1 MYFSQEFCGEQSELV
16 KQQQKKKKKKKNELE
31 PYDHMNGFEKTDDS
45 KLPRKEEFYSLL
57 RDEQVSDKGYE
68 RAKKRFK

>member
-1 MYFSQEFCGEQSELV
+1 
-16 KQQQKKKKKKKNELE
+16 
-31 PYDHMNGFEKTDDS
+31 MNGFEKIDDS

-68 RAKKRFK
+68 RAKKRFE